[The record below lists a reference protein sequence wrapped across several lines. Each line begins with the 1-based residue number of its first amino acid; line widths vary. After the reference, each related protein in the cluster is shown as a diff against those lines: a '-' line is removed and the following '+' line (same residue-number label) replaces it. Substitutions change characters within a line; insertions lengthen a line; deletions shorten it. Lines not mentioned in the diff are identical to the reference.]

1 MNKNIPEL
9 MRERNFNIIIQTIIQ
24 NGSLSSKKIAD
35 STGLSVVSV
44 NKLIKILTEK
54 EIIISSSQKV
64 STGGRR
70 AIQYTINSKNFNL
83 LTIRILEVKQRMIAK
98 LEIINLNGDTISNN
112 NLQVEIV
119 HPEDLLQSIEKML
132 QEQKIIPELIII
144 GTSGVESTQKMILSD
159 VPGLSEVNLEQ
170 YLFEHTNITA
180 KVINDVN
187 AMVLGILKNNQE
199 DNIVGIYYPK
209 NYAPGVGLLISG
221 NLVLGKSGAAGEIS
235 LGPSYKN
242 THYPMKQDVFEKY
255 LLNDLQ
261 TMIALLDP
269 DRIVVFAP
277 DRKIDKN
284 KLLKVLHGRIHQI
297 SETTIDFD
305 KNIDQA
311 YRNGLIN
318 YGREKIFEKII
329 KNI

>member
-1 MNKNIPEL
+1 MDKNIPEL
-9 MRERNFNIIIQTIIQ
+9 MRERNFKVIIQTIIQ

-35 STGLSVVSV
+35 NTGLSVVSI

-54 EIIISSSQKV
+54 GIVTSSLQKV

-70 AIQYTINSKNFNL
+70 AIQYTINGNNFNL
-83 LTIRILEVKQRMIAK
+83 LTIRILEIDQKMVAK
-98 LEIINLNGDTISNN
+98 LEIINLNGDIISKND
-112 NLQVEIV
+112 LQVEII
-119 HPEDLLQSIEKML
+119 HPEDLSESIKKML
-132 QEQKIIPELIII
+132 QEQKVIPDLIII

-159 VPGLSEVNLEQ
+159 IPGLSEVNLEQ

-187 AMVLGILKNNQE
+187 AMVLGISKNNQE

-221 NLVLGKSGAAGEIS
+221 HLVLGKSGAAGEIS

-261 TMIALLDP
+261 AIIALLDP
-269 DRIVVFAP
+269 NRIVVFAP
-277 DRKIDKN
+277 ERKIDKH
-284 KLLKVLHGRIHQI
+284 KLSKDLHDRIHQI

-305 KNIDQA
+305 KNIDQT

>member
-1 MNKNIPEL
+1 MDKNIPEL
-9 MRERNFNIIIQTIIQ
+9 MRERNFKVIIQTIIQ

-35 STGLSVVSV
+35 NTGLSVVSI

-54 EIIISSSQKV
+54 GIVTSSLQKV

-70 AIQYTINSKNFNL
+70 AIQYTINGNNFNL
-83 LTIRILEVKQRMIAK
+83 LTIRILEIDQKMVAK
-98 LEIINLNGDTISNN
+98 LEIINLNGYIISKND
-112 NLQVEIV
+112 LQVEII
-119 HPEDLLQSIEKML
+119 HPEDLSESIKKML
-132 QEQKIIPELIII
+132 QEQKVIPDLIII

-159 VPGLSEVNLEQ
+159 IPGLSEVNLEQ

-187 AMVLGILKNNQE
+187 AMVLGISKNNQE

-221 NLVLGKSGAAGEIS
+221 HLVLGKSGAAGEIS

-261 TMIALLDP
+261 AIIALLDP
-269 DRIVVFAP
+269 NRIVVFAP
-277 DRKIDKN
+277 ERKIDKH
-284 KLLKVLHGRIHQI
+284 KLSKDLHDRIHQI

-305 KNIDQA
+305 KNIDQT

>member
-1 MNKNIPEL
+1 MPE
-9 MRERNFNIIIQTIIQ
+9 
-24 NGSLSSKKIAD
+24 
-35 STGLSVVSV
+35 
-44 NKLIKILTEK
+44 
-54 EIIISSSQKV
+54 QKV
-64 STGGRR
+64 
-70 AIQYTINSKNFNL
+70 
-83 LTIRILEVKQRMIAK
+83 
-98 LEIINLNGDTISNN
+98 
-112 NLQVEIV
+112 
-119 HPEDLLQSIEKML
+119 
-132 QEQKIIPELIII
+132 IPDLIII

-159 VPGLSEVNLEQ
+159 IPGLSEVNLEQ
-170 YLFEHTNITA
+170 YLFEHTNITV

-187 AMVLGILKNNQE
+187 AMVLGISKNNQE

-221 NLVLGKSGAAGEIS
+221 HLVLGKSGAAGEIS

-242 THYPMKQDVFEKY
+242 THYPMKQDIFEKY

-261 TMIALLDP
+261 TIVALLDP
-269 DRIVVFAP
+269 NRIVVFAP
-277 DRKIDKN
+277 ERKLDKH
-284 KLLKVLHGRIHQI
+284 KLSKDLHGRIHQI

-305 KNIDQA
+305 KNIDQT

>member
-1 MNKNIPEL
+1 MDKNVPEL
-9 MRERNFNIIIQTIIQ
+9 MRERNFNVIIQTIIQ
-24 NGSLSSKKIAD
+24 NNSLSSKKIAD
-35 STGLSVVSV
+35 HTGLSVVSI

-54 EIIISSSQKV
+54 GIITSGLQRV

-70 AIQYTINSKNFNL
+70 AIQYTINGNNFNL
-83 LTIRILEVKQRMIAK
+83 LTIRILEIDQKMIAK
-98 LEIINLNGDTISNN
+98 LEIINLNGDIISNN
-112 NLQVEIV
+112 NLQKEIV
-119 HPEDLLQSIEKML
+119 HPEDLLQSIEEVL
-132 QEQKIIPELIII
+132 QKQKITPDLIII
-144 GTSGVESTQKMILSD
+144 GTSGVESAKKMILSD
-159 VPGLSEVNLEQ
+159 IPGLSEVNLEQ
-170 YLFEHTNITA
+170 YLFEYTNITV

-187 AMVLGILKNNQE
+187 AMVLGVNGNNQD
-199 DNIVGIYYPK
+199 DNVIGIYYPK

-242 THYPMKQDVFEKY
+242 AHYPMKQDIFEEY

-261 TMIALLDP
+261 TMTALLDP
-269 DRIVVFAP
+269 DKIVVFSP

-284 KLLKVLHGRIHQI
+284 KILKDLHDRIQQI

-305 KNIDQA
+305 ENIDQA
-311 YRNGLIN
+311 YQNGLIN
-318 YGREKIFEKII
+318 YGREKIFESII